1 MRGQKRERE
10 GRGATASG
18 FLPGRCQPITRVQR
32 RIAPGLV
39 SLSLSLSFRPNAL
52 FFSVCNI
59 FLFFLGERLPSAC
72 VSTRLSFI
80 PPPGELDVKLC
91 LSLPFRSND

>member
-10 GRGATASG
+10 RGEVQ
-18 FLPGRCQPITRVQR
+18 QPRGSYLDCANQSQEFSVESLR
-32 RIAPGLV
+32 AL
-39 SLSLSLSFRPNAL
+39 SLSLFLSLSFRPNAL
-52 FFSVCNI
+52 FLYI
-59 FLFFLGERLPSAC
+59 FYFPWRLPSAC